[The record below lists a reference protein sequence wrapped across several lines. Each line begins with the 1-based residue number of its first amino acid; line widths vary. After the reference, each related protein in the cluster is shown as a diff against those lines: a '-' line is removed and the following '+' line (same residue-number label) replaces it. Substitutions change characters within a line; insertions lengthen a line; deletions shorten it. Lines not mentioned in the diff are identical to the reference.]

1 MVHEKELIVGLV
13 NGDERAFRQI
23 YDLYV
28 KKVYHF
34 TLNYVKEKSEAED
47 IAQNVFMKIWER
59 RNVIDKE
66 KSFAGFIFTVTYR
79 IIIDYFRQ
87 NSTKFSL
94 NKRPTL
100 DQEIPSLVFSDDLLN
115 RHQLES
121 FYDKAL
127 QALPPKR
134 KEIFL
139 LSRHNGLTNKQI
151 AEKLDISVKTVE
163 NQMTA
168 ALASLKAS
176 FSSSEP
182 GIIIAVLLFFFY

>member
-94 NKRPTL
+94 NKRATL

-182 GIIIAVLLFFFY
+182 GIIITVLLFFFY